1 MAETTNALAALSDS
15 TAQLVER
22 TARSVV
28 AVHSGGRWP
37 ASGIHWR
44 SGIVV
49 TAEEVLERDE
59 NIRLTLPGGRLV
71 EASLAGRDPTTD
83 VAVLRFQP
91 DGLPV
96 AATTNAAP
104 RAGDV
109 VLAVGNHEGSPLAA
123 LGIVALAGGPWHS
136 ARGGTIDNFIRLDLA
151 LSPVGEGGALVGAH
165 GQVMAMT
172 VLGPRHRAIAI
183 PASTIERAVDQLLAR
198 GQVFRGYLGAGLRPL
213 GRERASG
220 GSAGSADGAR
230 RSRRQHRSGRTVSS
244 RRVAVGRHCHR
255 VERQADRSCSRGHA
269 LARPRERRD
278 DRRSRLDTRRGAGCA
293 EGCHR
298 RATGEVVGATETS
311 ASGQPRI
318 HGRHRD
324 LFGRSNIAPPPGT
337 AAAQGPGDHSR
348 GYRRQSR
355 RTARTG
361 GKA

>member
-1 MAETTNALAALSDS
+1 MPETTNVLAALSES
-15 TAQLVER
+15 TAQLIER

-91 DGLPV
+91 DGLQV

-109 VLAVGNHEGSPLAA
+109 VLAVGNHEGSSLAA

-220 GSAGSADGAR
+220 GSAGSGDGR
-230 RSRRQHRSGRTVSS
+230 GVLVVSIDPEGPSRRAGLLLGDIVTAWNGKPIDRVREVMHLLGPESVGTTVDLGLT
-244 RRVAVGRHCHR
+244 RAGTLAALKVVIG
-255 VERQADRSCSRGHA
+255 ER
-269 LARPRERRD
+269 P
-278 DRRSRLDTRRGAGCA
+278 
-293 EGCHR
+293 
-298 RATGEVVGATETS
+298 V
-311 ASGQPRI
+311 
-318 HGRHRD
+318 
-324 LFGRSNIAPPPGT
+324 
-337 AAAQGPGDHSR
+337 
-348 GYRRQSR
+348 
-355 RTARTG
+355 
-361 GKA
+361 K